1 MSSDHP
7 SPTDAPAPPGRH
19 VLVADDEPLIR
30 EALRRTLE
38 KRGHRVTCAP
48 DAPTAIE
55 LLKGEAFDAVLAD
68 ARMPGD
74 GRSILDYLDAE
85 SFQGVQVL
93 MTGDAAAQRDA
104 IAPGVHLLEKPF
116 RFAVVIPI
124 VEGADS

>member
-55 LLKGEAFDAVLAD
+55 LLKGEAF
-68 ARMPGD
+68 
-74 GRSILDYLDAE
+74 
-85 SFQGVQVL
+85 
-93 MTGDAAAQRDA
+93 
-104 IAPGVHLLEKPF
+104 EKDSLQNSG
-116 RFAVVIPI
+116 ASVI
-124 VEGADS
+124 VSGLSKG